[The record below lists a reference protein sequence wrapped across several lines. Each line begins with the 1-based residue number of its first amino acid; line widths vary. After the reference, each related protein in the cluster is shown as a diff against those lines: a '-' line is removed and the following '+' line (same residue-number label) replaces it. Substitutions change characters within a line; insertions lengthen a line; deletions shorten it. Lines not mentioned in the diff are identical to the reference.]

1 MHRTVAILLSV
12 LLLLCLFDMPYG
24 FYQFVRFT
32 ATAGFAYLAWVS
44 YEKDEKNMMFV
55 FIILA
60 ALFQPFIKVALGR
73 TIWNIVDVV
82 AAAGLIIMAFK
93 RNEPQG

>member
-1 MHRTVAILLSV
+1 MYRTIAIVLSL

-82 AAAGLIIMAFK
+82 AAAGLILMAFK
-93 RNEPQG
+93 SSKH